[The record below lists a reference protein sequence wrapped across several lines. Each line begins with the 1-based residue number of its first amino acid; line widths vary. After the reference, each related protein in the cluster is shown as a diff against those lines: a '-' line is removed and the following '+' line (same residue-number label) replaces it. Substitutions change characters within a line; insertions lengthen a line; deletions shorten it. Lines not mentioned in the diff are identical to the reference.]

1 MTLEA
6 LIYNN
11 CIVEMTLEALDKD
24 STLIKIKESGWKQNQ
39 ESLDEY
45 YSHCKGWNANA
56 MHP

>member
-1 MTLEA
+1 
-6 LIYNN
+6 
-11 CIVEMTLEALDKD
+11 MTLEALDKD
-24 STLIKIKESGWKQNQ
+24 STPIKIKESGWKQNQ